1 METIKLDLIPGK
13 KMPSLHASQYDD
25 GRAYHIDLTENRVP
39 YVLDGTETISLTVRK
54 CDNTLATM
62 DIANTFAD
70 KSYIEFITTE
80 QMTACAG
87 FNYGEITLEK
97 NGDKISSL
105 NFYLQVEGAPDEG
118 GITSQSEINNLARQV
133 HDIVVEELAD
143 HGAEDTGY
151 DNTESGLEA
160 TNVQDAID
168 EVNTKI
174 EDIPSVDAYTK
185 EETDEKFATKTA
197 LQTVA
202 NAVDDKA
209 SAEDLTKTEAK
220 VNSVYGEVYGAYT
233 PAYLDGMITV
243 YNNKAVYNV
252 SNDWVYVVLNVT
264 NFIGTKLTISTYADR
279 SRKIIFADNSENV
292 IDTVTIDTGNPN
304 LYSTVEATVPQGAT
318 KCYIDKYKSGS
329 NDIVVVGYYVPK
341 LALKTEVPT
350 IATDFGDSDTAGI
363 SQKFITDSFGNSIEK
378 VCPINNKLPMI
389 DEDVPIYLDNLF
401 RGISPKE
408 TKLVEV
414 NNANVHIYDKTV
426 AVLPHNGGASARIR
440 LHLIDDF
447 KYEKFADVTFAS
459 TIEKTASKKVL
470 FIGDSMTE
478 NLSYLNPL
486 KTLSDNGNYN
496 LTFLGTQG
504 TTIKHEGRGGWA
516 AYNYCNDASYSGK
529 TNAFWDGSKFN
540 FAWYISQNNIDAP
553 DYVFINLGTNDLIR
567 GITNPS
573 DDEEVKSVVISSYE
587 TMINSIHSYNAN
599 IPIVLWLPPTRC
611 MAGRNNHTAIDNS
624 LRINRFLIEKFDK
637 NSYINAKVYLMH
649 TYLFVNPYTDYTIS
663 NVTVNGITYED
674 CSEPIHPTQS
684 GGGEK
689 IASGIMRQM
698 MYIDGL

>member
-25 GRAYHIDLTENRVP
+25 GRDYHIDLTENRVP

-54 CDNTLATM
+54 CDNTLVTM
-62 DIANTFAD
+62 DIANVFGG
-70 KSYIEFITTE
+70 KSYIEFRTTE
-80 QMTACAG
+80 QMNACAG
-87 FNYGEITLEK
+87 FNYGEITIEK
-97 NGDKISSL
+97 NGTQISSL

-118 GITSQSEINNLARQV
+118 GITSQSEINNLKRQV
-133 HDIVVEELAD
+133 HDIVAEELED
-143 HGAEDTGY
+143 NGASETGY
-151 DNTESGLEA
+151 DNTDSGLEA

-174 EDIPSVDAYTK
+174 ENIPSVDAYTK
-185 EETDEKFATKTA
+185 EESDDKFATKTA
-197 LQTVA
+197 LQ
-202 NAVDDKA
+202 
-209 SAEDLTKTEAK
+209 KTDRK
-220 VNSVYGEVYGAYT
+220 TNMVFDEVYGAWSPET
-233 PAYLDGMITV
+233 YLSGFMTV
-243 YNNKAVYNV
+243 YNGKAVHNV
-252 SNDWVYVVLNVT
+252 STSWFYVEVDVSDYIGEKLN
-264 NFIGTKLTISTYADR
+264 ISTYADR
-279 SRKIIFADNSENV
+279 GRPILFVDTSNNV
-292 IDTVTIDTGNPN
+292 VGNYVIDTGNPN
-304 LYSTVEATVPQGAT
+304 LYNTIEVTVPQNSV
-318 KCYIDKYKSGS
+318 KCYISKWATGQ
-329 NDIVVVGYYVPK
+329 NDIVIDGFYIPQV
-341 LALKTEVPT
+341 ALKSEVPT

-363 SQKFITDSFGNSIEK
+363 SQKFITDNFGNSIEK

-408 TKLVEV
+408 TRLVDV
-414 NNANVHIYDKTV
+414 NNVNVHIYDKTV
-426 AVLPHNGGASARIR
+426 AVLPHNGGASARIK

-459 TIEKTASKKVL
+459 TTEKTASKKVL
-470 FIGDSMTE
+470 FIGDSITE
-478 NLSYLNPL
+478 NLSYLTPL
-486 KTLSDNGNYN
+486 KALSDNGNYN

-529 TNAFWDGSKFN
+529 FNAFWDGSKFN

-553 DYVFINLGTNDLIR
+553 DFVFINLGTNDLIR
-567 GITNPS
+567 GITNPN

-611 MAGRNNHTAIDNS
+611 MVGRNNHTAIDNS
-624 LRINRFLIEKFDK
+624 LRINKFLIEKFDK

-689 IASGIMRQM
+689 IANGIMRQM
-698 MYIDGL
+698 LYIEGL